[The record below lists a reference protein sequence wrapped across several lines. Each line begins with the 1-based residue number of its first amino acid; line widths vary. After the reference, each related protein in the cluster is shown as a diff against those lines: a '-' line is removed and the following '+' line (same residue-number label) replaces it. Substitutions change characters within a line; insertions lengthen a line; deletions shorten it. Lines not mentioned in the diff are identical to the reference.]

1 MTNFFEFL
9 SLLIWQFPMNQ
20 KSEQTSGAKSVFQ
33 VFSMPWRPARLL
45 FEYCDKSDRN
55 NTIVVAAVVSCAGQ
69 SDRHEVSTAKREAQG
84 SAG

>member
-9 SLLIWQFPMNQ
+9 SLPIWQFPMNR

-45 FEYCDKSDRN
+45 FEYCGKSDRN
-55 NTIVVAAVVSCAGQ
+55 NAAVVSCAGQ

-84 SAG
+84 SAE